1 MSSRPG
7 SSGGGFPA
15 GGAASSSG
23 GGTARGAAPVGAAA
37 PGSSGGS
44 GGGAAGGWRRALAR
58 AAAAPASSGGGAGSS
73 NIYDGDWAEAAGA
86 GAAGSAAEA
95 SFKTRENPYLEKFTK
110 TPSLAPPSLAPPSLA
125 PLSLAKSKGISTGDD
140 LIDDFDRKIDIVYG
154 DFEEKSANLTAM
166 IELFIEDLKEGK
178 KSIKGLT
185 EKQKRDIQKRINL
198 QEEGIARIKVGF
210 SPVKIGTNGLKILG
224 GRRKTKKSRTRKT
237 RKRNT

>member
-1 MSSRPG
+1 MSSPPG
-7 SSGGGFPA
+7 SRGGGSSA

-23 GGTARGAAPVGAAA
+23 GGARGHPGGAGGWRAHLAAPWPGAAA
-37 PGSSGGS
+37 PGSSGG
-44 GGGAAGGWRRALAR
+44 
-58 AAAAPASSGGGAGSS
+58 GAGNSS
-73 NIYDGDWAEAAGA
+73 LYDGGWAEAAGV

-110 TPSLAPPSLAPPSLA
+110 TPSSA

-178 KSIKGLT
+178 KSIKDLS
-185 EKQKRDIQKRINL
+185 EKEKREIQKRINL

>member
-1 MSSRPG
+1 MSTPPGSRG
-7 SSGGGFPA
+7 GGAAGGAASRSGGAGRGSSSGGSSSGR

-23 GGTARGAAPVGAAA
+23 G
-37 PGSSGGS
+37 
-44 GGGAAGGWRRALAR
+44 
-58 AAAAPASSGGGAGSS
+58 
-73 NIYDGDWAEAAGA
+73 A
-86 GAAGSAAEA
+86 GAAGSASEA
-95 SFKTRENPYLEKFTK
+95 LFKTRENPYLEKFTK
-110 TPSLAPPSLAPPSLA
+110 TPSLAPPSLA

>member
-1 MSSRPG
+1 MHSTGLRIG
-7 SSGGGFPA
+7 GAAGGGGGSGG

-23 GGTARGAAPVGAAA
+23 SGRGGAASSSGSGRGGAA
-37 PGSSGGS
+37 SSSGS
-44 GGGAAGGWRRALAR
+44 GGGAG
-58 AAAAPASSGGGAGSS
+58 
-73 NIYDGDWAEAAGA
+73 
-86 GAAGSAAEA
+86 GAAGSASEA
-95 SFKTRENPYLEKFTK
+95 LFKTRENPYLQKFTK
-110 TPSLAPPSLAPPSLA
+110 TSSLS
-125 PLSLAKSKGISTGDD
+125 PLSPLANSKEISTGDD

-178 KSIKGLT
+178 KSIKDLS
-185 EKQKRDIQKRINL
+185 EKDKRDIQKRINL

>member
-110 TPSLAPPSLAPPSLA
+110 TPSSA

-178 KSIKGLT
+178 KSIKDLS
-185 EKQKRDIQKRINL
+185 EKEKREIQKRINL